1 MKEEYERFIRIIS
14 PLTVIT
20 IFIAD
25 IAVIFFA
32 VFAVKKLMQA
42 PSGMLI
48 IMALLE
54 LMAIVVAVLV
64 TKQIFSEGIAFRED
78 EFEFIGL
85 DDKNVFEYEN
95 IYNVTYEKDTKV
107 SFVKNFIDRHS
118 IIYIE
123 DKNHDITSIDIGL
136 TTKYT
141 TELVAKEICER
152 CGINFVPHKPDEKFS
167 FKKKKQNNND
177 NENDNDNNN

>member
-1 MKEEYERFIRIIS
+1 MKEKCERFIRIIS

-32 VFAVKKLMQA
+32 VFAVKKLMEA

-48 IMALLE
+48 VMSILE
-54 LMAIVVAVLV
+54 LLAIVVAVLV
-64 TKQIFSEGIAFRED
+64 TKQVFSEGIAFRDD
-78 EFEFIGL
+78 EFEFVGL

-118 IIYIE
+118 IIYLE
-123 DKNHDITSIDIGL
+123 DKNHNITSIDIGL

-152 CGINFVPHKPDEKFS
+152 CNIEFVPHKPDEKFS
-167 FKKKKQNNND
+167 FKKKKQNSKKNNGNNND
-177 NENDNDNNN
+177 NN